1 VSNVFHFARLL
12 TARGVFMRVTRII
25 GAAVVALASTL
36 SLFAHADE
44 ASDKAIRKTLESL
57 NLEIP
62 VESISSSPLNGLY
75 EVNLKGGRVLYAS
88 ADGQFVMQGNLY
100 QIQGG
105 KPVNLTEKVERQA
118 ISKTINGIPTAEMVV
133 YPAVGET
140 KSHIT
145 VFTDTT
151 CPYCHKLHGEVP
163 ELNKRGIEVRY
174 VAFPR
179 QGLGSPGDEQLQAV
193 WCSKDRRAA
202 MDRMVDGKN
211 IKAPKCDNPV
221 TKQFEIGQ
229 SIGVNGTPAIVLA
242 DGQVIPGY
250 QPAPQ
255 VAKLALSAK

>member
-1 VSNVFHFARLL
+1 
-12 TARGVFMRVTRII
+12 MRVTRFI
-25 GAAVVALASTL
+25 GAAVVALASTF

-44 ASDKAIRKTLESL
+44 ASDKAIRKTLENAQPGNPGRKHL
-57 NLEIP
+57 QQP
-62 VESISSSPLNGLY
+62 AAMVCTRSISKAAVCSMPAPMVNSSC
-75 EVNLKGGRVLYAS
+75 RATCI
-88 ADGQFVMQGNLY
+88 
-100 QIQGG
+100 QIQDG
-105 KPVNLTEKVERQA
+105 KPVNLTEKSRTPGQSRKLINEHSGRPRWSFIPA
-118 ISKTINGIPTAEMVV
+118 I
-133 YPAVGET
+133 GET

-151 CPYCHKLHGEVP
+151 CPYCHKLHEEVP

-193 WCSKDRRAA
+193 WCSKDRRKLPWTAWSTA
-202 MDRMVDGKN
+202 RN
-211 IKAPKCDNPV
+211 IKAAKVRQPGF
-221 TKQFEIGQ
+221 TRQFEIGQ

-242 DGQVIPGY
+242 DGQLIPGY